1 MEKGHIDWYILLSVV
16 GLMLFSIAFVYSA
29 SASVAEARYAHSEVL
44 FINHTIRVLIGL
56 IILLVFAKLDY
67 HKLEKATFPV
77 MLFSILLLILVY
89 FISTPVNNAYRWI
102 NIGPFSFQPSEFA
115 KFALVLHF
123 ACIISQREEVIKDFK
138 FGFLPLMIWTIVIIG
153 LIALQPNFSTAG
165 VIFFIAISI
174 MFVGN
179 VNLIHLI
186 SFSFASLTVIIFY
199 GLSAPYRMQRILSF
213 FGDTNVSE
221 NVQYQVNQAIIAF
234 GNGGLF
240 GVGPG
245 QSRQSHLFLPESY
258 GDFIFSIIG
267 EEYGFVGALIIIAAF
282 IIIFWRGFKIIKK
295 APDLFGYLLSAGIIL
310 TFAFY
315 MVVSIAVNCGLL
327 PATGLPLPFISYG
340 GTAVFF
346 YSAAMGILLNISAH
360 ANVFPRKNTLTLN
373 EKKDI
378 TFSQPELLQ

>member
-29 SASVAEARYAHSEVL
+29 SASIAEVRYAHSDVL
-44 FINHTIRVLIGL
+44 FINHTIRVLFGL
-56 IILLVFAKLDY
+56 IILFVFAKFDY
-67 HKLEKATFPV
+67 HKLEKASFPII
-77 MLFSILLLILVY
+77 LSSILLLILVY
-89 FISTPVNNAYRWI
+89 FISPPVNNAYRWI
-102 NIGPFSFQPSEFA
+102 NIGPFSFQPSELA

-138 FGFLPLMIWTIVIIG
+138 FGFLPLMIWTIVIVG

-165 VIFFIAISI
+165 VIFLVATSVMFI
-174 MFVGN
+174 GN
-179 VNLIHLI
+179 VNLIHLL
-186 SFSFASLTVIIFY
+186 SFSTASLTGIILY

-213 FGDTNVSE
+213 LGDTNISE
-221 NVQYQVNQAIIAF
+221 NINYQVNQAIIAF
-234 GNGGLF
+234 GNGGLW

-245 QSRQSHLFLPESY
+245 KSRQSHLFLPESY

-267 EEYGFVGALIIIAAF
+267 EEYGFIGTLIIIAVF
-282 IIIFWRGFKIIKK
+282 ILIFWRGFKIIRK

-360 ANVFPRKNTLTLN
+360 SNVFPKKNSFPVE
-373 EKKDI
+373 EKKDVA
-378 TFSQPELLQ
+378 FSKPELI

>member
-29 SASVAEARYAHSEVL
+29 SASIAEVRYAHSDVL

-56 IILLVFAKLDY
+56 IILFVFAKFDY
-67 HKLEKATFPV
+67 HKLEKASFPII
-77 MLFSILLLILVY
+77 LSSILLLILVY
-89 FISTPVNNAYRWI
+89 FISPPVNNAYRWI
-102 NIGPFSFQPSEFA
+102 NIGPLSFQPSELA

-138 FGFLPLMIWTIVIIG
+138 FGFLPLMIWTIVIVG

-165 VIFFIAISI
+165 VIFLVATSVMFI
-174 MFVGN
+174 GN
-179 VNLIHLI
+179 VNLIHLF
-186 SFSFASLTVIIFY
+186 SFSVASLTGIVIY

-213 FGDTNVSE
+213 LGDTNISE
-221 NVQYQVNQAIIAF
+221 NINYQVNQAIIAF
-234 GNGGLF
+234 GNGGLW

-245 QSRQSHLFLPESY
+245 KSRQSHLFLPESY

-267 EEYGFVGALIIIAAF
+267 EEYGFIGTLIIIAVF
-282 IIIFWRGFKIIKK
+282 VLIFWRGFKIIRK
-295 APDLFGYLLSAGIIL
+295 APDLLGYLLSAGIIL

-346 YSAAMGILLNISAH
+346 YSAAMGILLNISAY
-360 ANVFPRKNTLTLN
+360 ANVFPKKNSFPIV
-373 EKKDI
+373 EKKDVA
-378 TFSQPELLQ
+378 FSKPELI